1 VSEPAIWTKDIELFE
16 DWIKGGRGRR
26 GGRGREEKE
35 VNVVGDIMFI
45 VGGKNLLLSRFPG
58 SDF

>member
-1 VSEPAIWTKDIELFE
+1 MCE
-16 DWIKGGRGRR
+16 DWIRGGRGRR
-26 GGRGREEKE
+26 VGRGEEKEE

-45 VGGKNLLLSRFPG
+45 VGGKYLLLSRYPD